1 MNATVSTPVA
11 TVAAKLSAGDIAIA
25 RAALPG
31 ANVATLLKAVW
42 STRGFL
48 RVNFGGAAAYGGLGL
63 IKADL
68 TGGILKAL
76 PGDYP
81 APYLLTPCPGGS
93 ILTPVEGW
101 VEPGSE
107 SAGE

>member
-11 TVAAKLSAGDIAIA
+11 AKLSAGEIAIA

-31 ANVATLLKAVW
+31 ANCATLLKAVW

-76 PGDYP
+76 PGDYA
-81 APYLLTPCPGGS
+81 APYLLTPVPGGA

-101 VEPGSE
+101 VEPGSD